1 MPGGHFERLS
11 ALDASFLG
19 IEEPNARWHEG
30 AVMVFEPGPL
40 ARPDGGIDVAKIS
53 QAYESLLNHVERYRQ
68 RLAYVPWFDHPVWV
82 DDPSFNIRYHIRHIS
97 LPKPGDERILKRVCG
112 YLLSLPLDQGKPLW
126 EVWLVDGLENGHFAL
141 VNKAHHCMM
150 DGAAGMNIL
159 AALLKPEADETVAKP
174 MHWEP
179 RPAPSGAKL
188 FVDELTHR
196 MTAPLD
202 VLRPLRQPRAALRSA
217 WNVATGIA
225 EAASLGLKGVS
236 DTLFNP
242 EAIGPRRRFDWV
254 SMDLA
259 DVKEVKN
266 RLGGTVNDVVL
277 ATAAGALGEFMRS
290 HDNSTDEMNF
300 RALVPVSIRSKTEAQ
315 KLGNRVAMVMAPLPV
330 RTTDPIER
338 LEQVIETTRGL
349 KESNQALGVQWL
361 EEFADRVGGNLLLG
375 IIRQATRARP
385 FNVTVTNL
393 RGPQF
398 SLYMLGAKLQAIH
411 PMVPLFA
418 NQALGIAVM
427 SYDGKV
433 HWGFNSD
440 WDSLP
445 DLHDLVTGVGV
456 EFEAIKKAAAVR
468 TPVRRHA
475 STGQA
480 QEAVSYF

>member
-97 LPKPGDERILKRVCG
+97 LPKPGDERILKKVCG
-112 YLLSLPLDQGKPLW
+112 YLLSLPLNHSKPLW
-126 EVWLVDGLENGHFAL
+126 EVWLVEGLEDGRFAL
-141 VNKAHHCMM
+141 VNKTHHCMI

-159 AALLKPEADETVAKP
+159 TTLLKPEPEETVAKP
-174 MHWEP
+174 THWEP
-179 RPAPSGAKL
+179 RPAPSGAVL

-202 VLRPLRQPRAALRSA
+202 VLRPLRQPREALRSA

-225 EAASLGLKGVS
+225 EAARLGLMGVS

-242 EAIGPRRRFDWV
+242 KAIGPRRRFDWV
-254 SMDLA
+254 SVDLA

-290 HDNSTDEMNF
+290 HGDSTDEMIF
-300 RALVPVSIRSKTEAQ
+300 RALIPVNIRSGKEAQ
-315 KLGNRVAMVMAPLPV
+315 NLGNRVAMVMAALPV
-330 RTTDPIER
+330 ETTEPVER
-338 LEQVIETTRGL
+338 LEQVIGTTRRL
-349 KESNQALGVQWL
+349 KESNQVLAVQWL
-361 EEFADRVGGNLLLG
+361 EEFADRVGGDFFLS

-393 RGPQF
+393 PGPQF
-398 SLYMLGAKLQAIH
+398 PLFLLGAKLQALY
-411 PMVPLFA
+411 PMVPLFT
-418 NQALGIAVM
+418 NQALGVAVM

-456 EFEAIKKAAAVR
+456 EFEAFKKAAAVR
-468 TPVRRHA
+468 RPVRRHA